1 LGVARLARRVQFHP
15 CWGNG
20 NMAPNRLLDAL
31 ESEIAS
37 MAEYITDLEQRQAD
51 IRQQLADA
59 RALRSELIATADA
72 LNRER
77 LR

>member
-1 LGVARLARRVQFHP
+1 
-15 CWGNG
+15 
-20 NMAPNRLLDAL
+20 MAPNRLLDAL